1 LHAASGFFQSDEV
14 AKLSG
19 SFAPGLRLRRQGL
32 ALSGV
37 PSPSTCLARPRH
49 YSLLRFSPPSG
60 LSSQQSCLSPLDAG
74 ASLRNYRAVQRI
86 RSEGV
91 HIPPKV
97 PPFGLRSGSRVSHP
111 LSGLLLPRPRRFIS
125 PRKRP
130 SASPF
135 RDFPSQGAAPTLRR
149 RLCRRAVL
157 RRLAS
162 HHLGRV
168 GPLAH
173 RPHSS

>member
-1 LHAASGFFQSDEV
+1 MHAATGFFQSDEV

-19 SFAPGLRLRRQGL
+19 SFAPGMRFGHQGP
-32 ALSGV
+32 ALSGI

-74 ASLRNYRAVQRI
+74 ASLGDCRAVRRI
-86 RSEGV
+86 RSGRV

-111 LSGLLLPRPRRFIS
+111 LSGFLLPRPRRFIS

-130 SASPF
+130 SASPY

-149 RLCRRAVL
+149 RFCRLAVV

-162 HHLGRV
+162 RHLGRA

-173 RPHSS
+173 RPHNS